1 MNGAATVG
9 EAYLVKEFLKDSMPM
24 DDSQLKFINTG
35 GIDKYLSFYGK
46 EKIRYLKGAYEYPSV
61 SKADLGKMS
70 ERRLQESQTEKIII
84 GGMNKELEC
93 IYDDGQYLAGKSTT
107 IVYGHDYLKYI
118 TAVLNSSLMTFYYRT
133 YYNSMTLQ
141 GGYLRIG
148 APQVK
153 NLPICIPSLEIIKC
167 IEEKVDKIQSVLNL
181 NGEYTDETNSIYKEI
196 DDLIYQVYGFSS
208 SDIEIASV
216 EAK

>member
-1 MNGAATVG
+1 
-9 EAYLVKEFLKDSMPM
+9 
-24 DDSQLKFINTG
+24 
-35 GIDKYLSFYGK
+35 
-46 EKIRYLKGAYEYPSV
+46 
-61 SKADLGKMS
+61 
-70 ERRLQESQTEKIII
+70 
-84 GGMNKELEC
+84 
-93 IYDDGQYLAGKSTT
+93 
-107 IVYGHDYLKYI
+107 
-118 TAVLNSSLMTFYYRT
+118 MTFYYRT